1 MPWYVYLLFSI
12 QVATFAVIVLIRPKK
27 TEEKTPEHHE
37 DKIFHLYT
45 QIEEMLDSF
54 ETYVGEMHAGL
65 EEKRQE
71 LIELNR
77 QAQVVYMQTMATAA
91 NSSAAQA
98 NAKPEPVPA
107 PAPAAAPEPP
117 PSAAAF
123 TSAPTPK
130 KKASKPPK
138 EVPSRLTDMDKE
150 ALGRLA
156 TKPQKV
162 RFLMSRG
169 LSLDEVAKELDIG
182 RGEVILIADLD
193 KT

>member
-1 MPWYVYLLFSI
+1 MPWYAWLLFSL
-12 QVATFAVIVLIRPKK
+12 QVVSVAFFFMQRPKK
-27 TEEKTPEHHE
+27 TEDITPERQE
-37 DKIFHLYT
+37 DKIIQLYT

-54 ETYVGEMHAGL
+54 EEYVGEMHTGL

-71 LIELNR
+71 LLELNR
-77 QAQVVYMQTMATAA
+77 QAQVVYMQVLSEPRPAPVTV
-91 NSSAAQA
+91 
-98 NAKPEPVPA
+98 PVPEEA
-107 PAPAAAPEPP
+107 PAPAAPP
-117 PSAAAF
+117 KPVKPVKAEQS
-123 TSAPTPK
+123 
-130 KKASKPPK
+130 ASKPANPPK
-138 EVPSRLTDMDKE
+138 ETSSRLTDRDKE

-162 RFLMSRG
+162 RYLMSRG

>member
-27 TEEKTPEHHE
+27 AEEKAPEHHE
-37 DKIFHLYT
+37 DKIFQLYT

-54 ETYVGEMHAGL
+54 EVYVGEMHTGL

-77 QAQVVYMQTMATAA
+77 QAQVVYMQAMATAA
-91 NSSAAQA
+91 NSNTSPAQT
-98 NAKPEPVPA
+98 KTEP
-107 PAPAAAPEPP
+107 APEPP
-117 PSAAAF
+117 ETPEPPATKTFA
-123 TSAPTPK
+123 SAPPPK

-138 EVPSRLTDMDKE
+138 ETPSRLTDMDKE

>member
-1 MPWYVYLLFSI
+1 MPWYAYLLFSI
-12 QVATFAVIVLIRPKK
+12 QVITFAVIILLKPKK
-27 TEEKTPEHHE
+27 TEEKTPDQHE
-37 DKIFHLYT
+37 DKIFQLYS

-54 ETYVGEMHAGL
+54 EAYVGEMHAGL
-65 EEKRQE
+65 EDKRQE

-77 QAQVVYMQTMATAA
+77 QAQVVYMQVMATNTVAA
-91 NSSAAQA
+91 LPQPQPQVN
-98 NAKPEPVPA
+98 PEPEPA
-107 PAPAAAPEPP
+107 TQEQPTVAAP
-117 PSAAAF
+117 SF
-123 TSAPTPK
+123 TSAAPPK
-130 KKASKPPK
+130 KKAAKPQK
-138 EVPSRLTDMDKE
+138 EAPSRLTDMDKE